1 MTALWGN
8 VIMPLLPLRGER
20 ALPIHLAAT
29 IFQIAGSSKR
39 RNSKSEDC
47 GLSQLPVIVGLGGVN
62 AAGRT
67 SGHQAFRRTVFNAL
81 SVDQQNE
88 TLLVLASLMALAHR
102 DEQGQW
108 HDHEGTPR
116 SAQDIVTRYRD
127 EIMNHT
133 LIRCIESPAPGA
145 DGIVA
150 NSQAQLELAE
160 PVTFTLRQREM
171 PEQVPAHWQVTEL
184 EGRRVKVT
192 VPAGPMEVLLPDVRD
207 TLVHSSA
214 QLPRGFDP
222 SAFYRSVHHP
232 RALSMTVF
240 GASDCLGQSGLDW
253 ESLMDRLPPD
263 QIGVY
268 ASNSTGQLDPA
279 GWGGLLQSYV
289 TGNRATSKQMPL
301 GYGQMPADFLNAY
314 VLGSV
319 GVTGAMQGAC
329 ATFLYNLRLAV
340 DDISAGRRRVVMVGT
355 CDTPLTPEV
364 VEGFRVMSALAD
376 DASLKALDA
385 LELLTNKDYQ
395 RACRPFARNCGFTI
409 GEAAQFILLMDDSLA
424 LELGAEIYGSV
435 PGVFVNADGW
445 KKSIS
450 APGIGNYLTLARS
463 VSLARDILGEEA
475 VRTRSFVHAHGTSTP
490 KNRETESHVLDQVAK
505 AFGIESWPVAAIK
518 AYIGHSQGSAA
529 GDQIASALGSF
540 AHGIVP
546 GIETLDAVA
555 DDVHADRLLLSQTH
569 MQREMDVAFINA
581 KGFGGNNATA
591 PLLSPAITERLMR
604 KRHGDAEV
612 EAWQSR
618 REATRAAAAMFNTR
632 SQNGHFEPQ
641 YRFGHNVLEG
651 PELTITDSEI
661 RIPGYTHPI
670 SLSVNNPFG
679 RLD

>member
-1 MTALWGN
+1 
-8 VIMPLLPLRGER
+8 MPRLPLRRGR
-20 ALPIHLAAT
+20 VNARPLRSVDIS
-29 IFQIAGSSKR
+29 IAGSPRR

-81 SVDQQNE
+81 PTEQQDD
-88 TLLVLASLMALAHR
+88 TLLGLASLMALAHR

-108 HDHEGTPR
+108 FDHEGTPC
-116 SAQDIVTRYRD
+116 SAQTIVTRYRD
-127 EIMNHT
+127 DIMNHT
-133 LIRCIESPAPGA
+133 LIRRIAPPAPGA
-145 DGIVA
+145 EGITA
-150 NSQAQLELAE
+150 NSRAHLALSA
-160 PVTFTLRQREM
+160 PITFTLKQREL
-171 PEQVPAHWQVTEL
+171 PELIPDHWQVTEL
-184 EGRRVKVT
+184 EGRRVEVT
-192 VPAGPMEVLLPDVRD
+192 VPAGPMEVLLPDVRQ

-232 RALSMTVF
+232 RALTMTIF
-240 GASDCLGQSGLDW
+240 GASDCLGQSGLEW
-253 ESLMDRLPPD
+253 ETIVNHVAPD
-263 QIGVY
+263 EIGVY
-268 ASNSTGQLDPA
+268 ASNSTGQLDQQ

-319 GVTGAMQGAC
+319 GATGAMQGAC

-340 DDISAGRRRVVMVGT
+340 DDIMAGRRRVVMVGT

-364 VEGFRVMSALAD
+364 VEGFRAMSALAD
-376 DASLKALDA
+376 DSSLKALDA
-385 LELLTNKDYQ
+385 LELLTDEDYQ

-409 GEAAQFILLMDDSLA
+409 GEAAQFILLMDDRLA
-424 LELGAEIYGSV
+424 MELGAEIYASV

-463 VSLARDILGEEA
+463 VSLVRDILGDDA
-475 VRTRSFVHAHGTSTP
+475 IRTRSYVHAHGTSTP
-490 KNRETESHVLDQVAK
+490 KNRETESHVLHQVAK
-505 AFGIESWPVAAIK
+505 AFNIESWPIAAIK

-529 GDQIASALGSF
+529 GDQIASAIGSF

-555 DDVHADRLLLSQTH
+555 DDVHSDYLLFSQQHLT
-569 MQREMDVAFINA
+569 RDMDVAFINA

-591 PLLSPAITERLMR
+591 PLLSPAVTEKLLRQ
-604 KRHGDAEV
+604 RHGDDAV
-612 EAWQSR
+612 DDWKTR
-618 REATRAAAAMFNTR
+618 REHTRTHVAQFNER
-632 SQNGHFEPQ
+632 SQNGIFEPQ
-641 YRFGHNVLEG
+641 YHFGHNVLEG
-651 PELTITDSEI
+651 PELTITDTEVQ
-661 RIPGYTHPI
+661 IPGYARPI
-670 SLSVNNPFG
+670 SLKVHNPFG
-679 RLD
+679 CVK